1 VETRLAQEL
10 VQVVRESFKN
20 QAEMAAEH
28 EMPLQFHDMEFL
40 EGFIID
46 SVFTK
51 IWEDSMY
58 ILE

>member
-51 IWEDSMY
+51 I
-58 ILE
+58 